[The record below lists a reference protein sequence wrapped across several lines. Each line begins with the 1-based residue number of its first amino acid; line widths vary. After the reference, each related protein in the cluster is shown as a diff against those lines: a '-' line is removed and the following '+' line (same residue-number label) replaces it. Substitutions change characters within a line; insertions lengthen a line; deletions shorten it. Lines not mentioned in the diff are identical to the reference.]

1 MEKYKKINSNHQK
14 NAKSKSLPENIIP
27 EIFFDNNI
35 ACNSD
40 FEDLSTETQ
49 EMIDELEKNVV
60 ELAKSQEQ
68 INQLYLPREIVRLND
83 VIIPE
88 EECEADNFLS
98 DATSDYSLDE
108 DENEPRSTADENN
121 DNKDEIINN
130 KEYAKTWKPYTSNSS
145 KTIDIGIKLD
155 DTNSI
160 KNFNSYNSRRL
171 YFQKKKVINSFV
183 DSFSLKNENE
193 NKFNLG
199 DKSFESTKTGSS
211 QKLDE
216 KQKLNI
222 ETSPRSL
229 TLSIMSNHDIE
240 NEIAKNEGYNIDSI
254 ISGKVLPDKIL
265 VQIISLD
272 FNKQFASNTKTKT
285 SIRLVIH
292 CVTYQT
298 KPSESIGDHSQK
310 KFLFPFDCHSLM
322 FDNLKIDIYEHGFLN
337 AKKKIGRGIFKFIGL
352 KPLIPNKDE
361 FIVKI
366 PLESNGRQVATVQIS
381 IKFHYPNDPPLISS
395 TSDTRKTPIRSN
407 TVPLRSTT
415 NQNRDATMT
424 KGISSEIDNADDT
437 EFANV
442 VVYPE
447 SMSLGIL
454 DMVLSKETRDA
465 IKEITV
471 LYNTF
476 FDHGWRL
483 SKLEFLKAYMLLE
496 KYYTQKPSPVTGKI
510 CHDIDKIQLA
520 QKYLKYSMAS
530 YGSFLFNWF
539 GYGHNMAPINRKAIQ
554 EFFGLD
560 KDDIICW
567 EYGLNTVSVPNYMI
581 IRDPETNN
589 LIITI
594 RGTMNVTDVITDVLA
609 RYESWNGGLV
619 HRGVLR
625 SAQYLV
631 KRSLK
636 SIKKAVKKFNSR
648 AIQVIGHS
656 LGASIS
662 SIVTLLLHE
671 ECKSLLENGIEIL
684 AWNFA
689 TAPCCSLDLAKK
701 PEAMNYINNFI
712 NENDVI
718 PRLSYGNLMDFKEL
732 VKFAASELKNENYK
746 KFNSSEKLSKILT
759 SIDKYRTS
767 LKAKSSEQKLYIPG
781 TIYYLYKG
789 FHRTHVKSS
798 IAFYT
803 KDIVCEISTPNLFTD
818 ICLKRNWLFHHFPDR
833 YDKKFQGV
841 VKFLTRKLSEN
852 DKGASKFW
860 NKWKR
865 MKEAEYIV
873 DEGGRMEKWMSRSGH
888 I

>member
-145 KTIDIGIKLD
+145 KTIDIGIKSD

-183 DSFSLKNENE
+183 DSFSLKDENE

-199 DKSFESTKTGSS
+199 DKSFESTKTDSS

-337 AKKKIGRGIFKFIGL
+337 AKKKNW
-352 KPLIPNKDE
+352 PC
-361 FIVKI
+361 KI

-395 TSDTRKTPIRSN
+395 TSDTRKTPTRSN

-454 DMVLSKETRDA
+454 DMVLSKETGDA

-520 QKYLKYSMAS
+520 QKYLK
-530 YGSFLFNWF
+530 
-539 GYGHNMAPINRKAIQ
+539 INSDRKAIQ

-594 RGTMNVTDVITDVLA
+594 RGTMNVTDVITDALA
-609 RYESWNGGLV
+609 RYEPWNGGLV

-732 VKFAASELKNENYK
+732 VN
-746 KFNSSEKLSKILT
+746 EKLSKIFT

-841 VKFLTRKLSEN
+841 VKFLTRKSSEN

>member
-35 ACNSD
+35 ACSDSNSD

-145 KTIDIGIKLD
+145 KTIDIGIKSD

-183 DSFSLKNENE
+183 DSFSLKDENE

-199 DKSFESTKTGSS
+199 DKSFESTKTDSS

-337 AKKKIGRGIFKFIGL
+337 AKKKIGHGIFKFIGL

-395 TSDTRKTPIRSN
+395 TSDTRKTPTRSN

-496 KYYTQKPSPVTGKI
+496 KYYTQKPR
-510 CHDIDKIQLA
+510 
-520 QKYLKYSMAS
+520 
-530 YGSFLFNWF
+530 
-539 GYGHNMAPINRKAIQ
+539 INSDRKAIQ

-594 RGTMNVTDVITDVLA
+594 RGTMNVTDVITDALA
-609 RYESWNGGLV
+609 RYEPWNGGLV

-732 VKFAASELKNENYK
+732 VN
-746 KFNSSEKLSKILT
+746 EKLSKIFT

-841 VKFLTRKLSEN
+841 VKFLTRKSSEN